1 MEVVDGEAEITDDG
15 GTLQLRANVTPTN
28 ASNKGVIWSVDDERI
43 ATIDQTGLLTAAA
56 DGDVTVTATAKDGSG
71 KKGELV
77 VEISEQSAVI
87 VTSDGELA
95 TALAD
100 GTKTTIIL
108 DGDEFNGFTITRGM
122 KIVGGTIKVESADNI
137 PGAIPKGIYIKT
149 NDQVEIVGVEFVD
162 GDSGHAQR
170 KGIVTESGYTADV
183 TISGCTFENLPMG
196 VYFNPG
202 AKGSIVGN
210 TFDGMGHAAIGIDS
224 TADVT
229 ITGNMVADTV
239 ISLEIFGNDEIK
251 LDEVLTTNTLP
262 EGSQVVGGKILVPQ
276 EKTVYNKNT
285 GEEYEDIQAAVNAAD
300 EGDTILVGPGEYSVS
315 ELLTIDKPLV
325 LRGTSP
331 DLPVVNFGQS
341 YKESILVKADN
352 VTLEHLHLVK
362 EFKGDDNSDQNCLLS
377 IPRGGLWTLGYQ
389 VEYDGITLKGLVFE
403 GGRTGAYIT
412 ARNLTIEDCLFKDQ
426 HSKILYFNIVAG
438 DTNVKGNTFLGDSGH
453 AIRFEGFSDKE
464 TPHGGNITIENNV
477 VEGKSNFL
485 VYNGWRYA
493 EDADPVNI
501 RVIGNEM
508 RSLKGDAVVIWNY
521 FPNLHDVI
529 VLDNDFSG
537 VVEGSYGVRGP
548 DQTFITATNNYW
560 GHESGPYNGLSNPN
574 GEGCCVSNNVVYFP
588 WYVNEELSE
597 LSPYPKGIINA
608 RDLSSYRS
616 LQAAINA
623 AQPGDT
629 IFVSEGTYIGNL
641 EIGKNLTLISTDG
654 SDVTSIKGNITIKG
668 DDVTNVT
675 IEGFTID
682 GEVEGPS
689 VDLLKAILASNEFA
703 QDSVVV
709 GVDDGA
715 KIVPSTEVS
724 VVNETQKKGYDNI
737 QEAVDAAN
745 EGDTILVGPG
755 EYVEDVVVD
764 KPLTLLGANANVPYG
779 DLRGPE
785 SIIKPKSS
793 AQTPIKLSGYG
804 TSNNVTING
813 FEITGEM
820 SNYGIYCGAKGAS
833 DLSIQFNYI
842 HDIGT
847 GRGSGNVHAINF
859 RADDHSPK
867 DILIA
872 DNYIANVL
880 NTASKAEGNSAGIWI
895 GQSTASGMINGI
907 KIERN
912 TINGIYSGKSDKY
925 AAGIDIGAGWAS
937 SATGGVNAP
946 IIKDNVITEVK
957 GGTAYGIQLA
967 GKTPEAVVSGNKIS
981 NISGLDSALGLA
993 FGVAVPATNTGA
1005 STVEIYDNVFADVDT
1020 EIWRYDDDIKI
1031 ATAEKFK
1038 AFLEDP
1044 RVLKGILTADV
1055 SLDANIKVSK
1065 DKELDLNGYTIKNT
1079 SRTNLITVGK
1089 TTSYQNVPAKLTV
1102 TNSGSNGG
1110 FTTEYDLFRVEK
1122 ESALDVCDCV
1132 FTGYPE
1138 QWITPRFLQT
1148 WGSNITIKFSD
1159 CNFTDGIVSYE
1170 SYGDENVNV
1179 TMVSCNMSINTS
1191 EHGVALVTFEAS
1203 KNSSLTIADSELSIV
1218 ITGNGGSA
1226 INVDGRHN
1234 ANDGTQPVVNLTD
1247 TKITYNGG
1255 NGAAIMAPAYY
1266 TTFNMK
1272 DCTISSQNSSE
1283 SHPPAI
1289 PEGEKYTYNFE
1300 GQNTIN
1306 DEELPGMDTGQIA
1319 TPETFKAFLEGDPRA
1334 AEDDTLTDDVS
1345 FDEDINIIED
1355 EDEDTGTPVEDE
1367 GEIKAG
1373 ETEQEIEDE
1382 EVESNV
1388 EEKVE
1393 ESEQEE

>member
-1 MEVVDGEAEITDDG
+1 MSNKRSGRLIAVVLAVCMVLGSGPAVLLAQASTDIQGHWAEQVISRWVDRKIVDGYPDGTFRPNAPIKRAEFAALINRTFGYATLSPAEFTDVVGNEWFANDISKAVGAGYMDGYPEGVFKPNANISRQEAAMVLARINGLEETDETFDFTDIDSIPAWSRWAVVAVARAGLMTGYPDGSFSPTANFTRAETVTVLDRLVAEVFAEEGTYGNADEQTVIEGNVVVLAENVELCNYHITGDLLIAESVGEGTVTLDRVIVDGELAVKGGGANSVVIKDSTKDKVARLTVSAISVEVVDGEAEITDDG
-15 GTLQLRANVTPTN
+15 GTLQLKANVTPTN
-28 ASNKGVIWSVDDERI
+28 ASNKNVTWSVDDPRI
-43 ATIDQTGLLTAAA
+43 ATIDQTGLLTAVA
-56 DGDVTVTATAKDGSG
+56 DGTITVMATAKDGSG

-77 VEISEQSAVI
+77 VEISGQSAVI

-95 TALAD
+95 TALANS
-100 GTKTTIIL
+100 TKTTIIL

-149 NDQVEIVGVEFVD
+149 NDQVEIVGVKFVD
-162 GDSGHAQR
+162 GDSEHGQR

-362 EFKGDDNSDQNCLLS
+362 EFKGDDGSGQNCLLS
-377 IPRGGLWTLGYQ
+377 IPRGGSWTLGYQ

-453 AIRFEGFSDKE
+453 AIRFEGFSEKE

-629 IFVSEGTYIGNL
+629 IFVSEGTYTGNL
-641 EIGKNLTLISTDG
+641 TVATENLTLKATDG
-654 SDVTSIKGNITIKG
+654 AASTTIKGNITM
-668 DDVTNVT
+668 TASSVT

-682 GEVEGPS
+682 GEVEGPAGFDPQAIFEDNVFPEGS
-689 VDLLKAILASNEFA
+689 RIIGNKIMVPAAETVYNLRTGDEYECIQSAVSEAELGDTLLVAPGDYDEILEVKNKSLTIVGLDKENTKVKAISAYPGSSNDLVIKNLTVYGNNGSGQSYAGVYIANGNVTIDGCNIHGTDRSYHGIMTETGNTGNVIIQNCDLLGYKWPYFNPSQGSIMLEGNDFHGSGPSIDGFTNVTVTGNRNMSIGLAIGYGLLNKEHGEVLDGLSSELKAFA
-703 QDSVVV
+703 VMLHSEN
-709 GVDDGA
+709 
-715 KIVPSTEVS
+715 T
-724 VVNETQKKGYDNI
+724 
-737 QEAVDAAN
+737 
-745 EGDTILVGPG
+745 
-755 EYVEDVVVD
+755 DVVV
-764 KPLTLLGANANVPYG
+764 
-779 DLRGPE
+779 
-785 SIIKPKSS
+785 
-793 AQTPIKLSGYG
+793 KLSTNDTDTGAWGGYY
-804 TSNNVTING
+804 
-813 FEITGEM
+813 TGLDE
-820 SNYGIYCGAKGAS
+820 
-833 DLSIQFNYI
+833 
-842 HDIGT
+842 
-847 GRGSGNVHAINF
+847 
-859 RADDHSPK
+859 
-867 DILIA
+867 
-872 DNYIANVL
+872 
-880 NTASKAEGNSAGIWI
+880 EGNL
-895 GQSTASGMINGI
+895 T
-907 KIERN
+907 
-912 TINGIYSGKSDKY
+912 
-925 AAGIDIGAGWAS
+925 
-937 SATGGVNAP
+937 
-946 IIKDNVITEVK
+946 ITEQ
-957 GGTAYGIQLA
+957 YL
-967 GKTPEAVVSGNKIS
+967 
-981 NISGLDSALGLA
+981 
-993 FGVAVPATNTGA
+993 
-1005 STVEIYDNVFADVDT
+1005 
-1020 EIWRYDDDIKI
+1020 
-1031 ATAEKFK
+1031 
-1038 AFLEDP
+1038 
-1044 RVLKGILTADV
+1044 
-1055 SLDANIKVSK
+1055 SK
-1065 DKELDLNGYTIKNT
+1065 
-1079 SRTNLITVGK
+1079 
-1089 TTSYQNVPAKLTV
+1089 
-1102 TNSGSNGG
+1102 
-1110 FTTEYDLFRVEK
+1110 
-1122 ESALDVCDCV
+1122 
-1132 FTGYPE
+1132 
-1138 QWITPRFLQT
+1138 
-1148 WGSNITIKFSD
+1148 
-1159 CNFTDGIVSYE
+1159 
-1170 SYGDENVNV
+1170 
-1179 TMVSCNMSINTS
+1179 
-1191 EHGVALVTFEAS
+1191 
-1203 KNSSLTIADSELSIV
+1203 
-1218 ITGNGGSA
+1218 
-1226 INVDGRHN
+1226 
-1234 ANDGTQPVVNLTD
+1234 
-1247 TKITYNGG
+1247 
-1255 NGAAIMAPAYY
+1255 
-1266 TTFNMK
+1266 
-1272 DCTISSQNSSE
+1272 
-1283 SHPPAI
+1283 
-1289 PEGEKYTYNFE
+1289 
-1300 GQNTIN
+1300 
-1306 DEELPGMDTGQIA
+1306 
-1319 TPETFKAFLEGDPRA
+1319 
-1334 AEDDTLTDDVS
+1334 
-1345 FDEDINIIED
+1345 
-1355 EDEDTGTPVEDE
+1355 
-1367 GEIKAG
+1367 
-1373 ETEQEIEDE
+1373 
-1382 EVESNV
+1382 
-1388 EEKVE
+1388 
-1393 ESEQEE
+1393 